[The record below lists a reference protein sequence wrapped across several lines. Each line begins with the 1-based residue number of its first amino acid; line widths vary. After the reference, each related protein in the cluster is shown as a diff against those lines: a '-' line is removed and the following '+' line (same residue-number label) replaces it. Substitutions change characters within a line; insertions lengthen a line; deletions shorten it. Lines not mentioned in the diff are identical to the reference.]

1 MSINWRR
8 IFLGRPLRTERAIHE
23 RLSIA
28 LALPIFASDA
38 LSSVAYA
45 TEAILLQL
53 ADAHLNRSYFHYSLP
68 ISVAIVS
75 LILMVVISYWQ
86 VIFAYPGGGGS
97 YIVAKENLGEW
108 AGLTAAS
115 ALLVDYVLTVA
126 VSIAEGTAAA
136 LAALLQLG
144 PRFAHLD
151 DHRVLICCALVLVVM
166 LLNLR
171 GIRESGVAFAAPSYL
186 FIVGMIALICFGM
199 YRTWTGQTPVEQVSP
214 PNLVPS
220 GPAGALTVF
229 LILRAFA
236 SGCSALTGIEAVS
249 NGVQAFRKPEARN
262 ASLTLGIL
270 GALLAF
276 MFIGITYLA
285 NHYGIVPGDHLAAYG
300 GINRHEPV
308 VSQVARATFGTNVF
322 YYVIQAATA
331 MILLLAANTS
341 FAGFPRLASILA
353 EDGYLPRY
361 FAALGDRLAYN
372 NGIMVLAA
380 VAMVFI
386 AIFGGETHA
395 LLPLYTVGVFIAF
408 TLSQAGMV
416 SRWRKL
422 GKLVSFSALINA
434 VGCLVTFTVLI
445 VVVIS
450 KGWVRSREAT
460 LFHIGS
466 VPIQEGAW
474 IALLL
479 MGLLIWLC
487 KSIFNHYETVNAQ
500 LAIIPEGYNNPV
512 KHTVIV
518 LVPSRIH
525 RGVLHALNYACS
537 ISPDA
542 MAVHIMFDRTKEP
555 DLRKAWGEYGGDMP
569 LIILDSPY
577 RSLVGPLMGYLD
589 AADQVRD
596 DDIITVV
603 LPEFVPARWWHH
615 FLHNASGFLL
625 RLLLFYR
632 RDIVIT
638 SIRYYLGEQTTQQKP
653 RTDKHPDK

>member
-1 MSINWRR
+1 VSINWRR
-8 IFLGRPLRTERAIHE
+8 LLLGRPLRTERAAHE
-23 RLSIA
+23 RLTIP

-53 ADAHLNRSYFHYSLP
+53 ADAHLNRSLFSYSLP
-68 ISVAIVS
+68 ISMAIIG
-75 LILMVVISYWQ
+75 LILMVVISYRQ
-86 VIFAYPGGGGS
+86 VIYAYPGGGGS
-97 YIVAKENLGEW
+97 YVVAKENLGEL

-115 ALLVDYVLTVA
+115 SLLVDYVLTVA

-136 LAALLQLG
+136 LAALNQIS
-144 PRFAHLD
+144 PWFQHLE
-151 DHRVLICCALVLVVM
+151 DHRVLICSLLILFVM

-171 GIRESGVAFAAPSYL
+171 GVRESGMAFAAPSYL
-186 FIVGMIALICFGM
+186 FIVSIIGLIGVGVF
-199 YRTWTGQTPVEQVSP
+199 RTVMGLPPAEVVSP
-214 PNLVPS
+214 PSLLPVGEVS
-220 GPAGALTVF
+220 AAGMLSVF

-249 NGVQAFRKPEARN
+249 NGVQAFKKPEARN
-262 ASLTLGIL
+262 ASVTLMIL
-270 GALLAF
+270 GALLAI

-285 NHYGIVPGDHLAAYG
+285 NHYGIVPGEHQAVYG
-300 GINRHEPV
+300 GVNRHEPV
-308 VSQVARATFGTNVF
+308 VSQVARATFGTSIF

-331 MILLLAANTS
+331 TILLLAANTS

-361 FAALGDRLAYN
+361 FANLGDRLAYN
-372 NGIMVLAA
+372 NGIIVLAL
-380 VAMVFI
+380 VAIVFI
-386 AIFGGETHA
+386 VVFGGETHA

-416 SRWRKL
+416 SRWIKL
-422 GKLVSFSALINA
+422 GKLFSGNAFINA
-434 VGCLVTFTVLI
+434 LGCATTFLVLI

-450 KGWVRSREAT
+450 KGWVRRPEAT
-460 LFHIGS
+460 LFYIGS
-466 VPIQEGAW
+466 TPIQEGAW

-479 MGLLIWLC
+479 MGLLMWLC
-487 KSIFNHYETVNAQ
+487 KSIANHYRVVGAQ
-500 LAIIPEGYNNPV
+500 LAEIPPGYDIPV

-525 RGVLHALNYACS
+525 RGVIHALSYARS

-542 MAVHIMFDRTKEP
+542 MAVHIMFDRTKEQA
-555 DLRKAWGEYGGDMP
+555 LRAAWEAHASDMP

-577 RSLVGPLMGYLD
+577 RSLVGPLMDYLD
-589 AADQVRD
+589 AADRVRN

-615 FLHNASGFLL
+615 FLHNASGWLL

-638 SIRYYLGEQTTQQKP
+638 SIRYYLEE
-653 RTDKHPDK
+653 

>member
-1 MSINWRR
+1 MTIYWRR
-8 IFLGRPLRTERAIHE
+8 IFLGRPLRTERAAHE
-23 RLSIA
+23 RLPIP

-45 TEAILLQL
+45 TEAILIQL
-53 ADAHLNRSYFHYSLP
+53 ADAHLNRNLFSVSLP
-68 ISVAIVS
+68 ISIAIIT
-75 LILMVVISYWQ
+75 LILMVVVSYVQ

-97 YIVAKENLGEW
+97 YVVAKNNLGEW

-115 ALLVDYVLTVA
+115 SLLVDYVLTVA

-136 LAALLQLG
+136 LAALSHLG
-144 PRFAHLD
+144 PSFQHLES
-151 DHRVLICCALVLVVM
+151 HRVLICCALILVVM

-171 GIRESGVAFAAPSYL
+171 GARESGFAFAVPSYL
-186 FIVGMIALICFGM
+186 FIASMIGLICVGVF
-199 YRTWTGQTPVEQVSP
+199 RTLMGGHPVEAVAP
-214 PNLVPS
+214 PSITPMDGPMGAVTVLLV
-220 GPAGALTVF
+220 
-229 LILRAFA
+229 LRAFA
-236 SGCSALTGIEAVS
+236 SGCAALTGIEAVS
-249 NGVQAFRKPEARN
+249 NGVQAFKKPEARN
-262 ASLTLGIL
+262 ASLTLVIL

-285 NHYGIVPGDHLAAYG
+285 NHYQIVPGEHLAAYG
-300 GINRHEPV
+300 GVNRLEPV
-308 VSQVARATFGTNVF
+308 VSQVARATFGTSPF
-322 YYVIQAATA
+322 YYVVQASTA

-353 EDGYLPRY
+353 EDGFLPRY
-361 FAALGDRLAYN
+361 FANLGDRLTYN
-372 NGIMVLAA
+372 NGIIVLALMA
-380 VAMVFI
+380 IVFI
-386 AIFGGETHA
+386 AAFGGETHA

-422 GKLVSFSALINA
+422 GKALSLSAIINA
-434 VGCLVTFTVLI
+434 IGCAMTFLVLI
-445 VVVIS
+445 VVTIS
-450 KGWVRSREAT
+450 KGWVRSPEAT
-460 LFHIGS
+460 LFHIGD

-474 IALLL
+474 IAILL
-479 MGLLIWLC
+479 MGLQMWIC
-487 KSIFNHYETVNAQ
+487 KSIANHYRAVSAQ
-500 LAIIPEGYNNPV
+500 LAIIPEGYDKPV

-525 RGVLHALNYACS
+525 RGVIHALSYARS

-542 MAVHIMFDRTKEP
+542 MAVHIMFDRTKEQ
-555 DLRKAWGEYGGDMP
+555 DLRRSWEEHGGDMS

-577 RSLVGPLMGYLD
+577 RSLIGPLMDYLD
-589 AADQVRD
+589 VADKVRN

-615 FLHNASGFLL
+615 FLHNASGWLL

-638 SIRYYLGEQTTQQKP
+638 SIRYYLQE
-653 RTDKHPDK
+653 

>member
-1 MSINWRR
+1 VTINWRR
-8 IFLGRPLRTERAIHE
+8 LLLGRPLRTERAAHE
-23 RLSIA
+23 RLTIL

-45 TEAILLQL
+45 TEAILLQF
-53 ADAHLNRSYFHYSLP
+53 ADAHLNRSQFTNSLP
-68 ISVAIVS
+68 ISVAIIA
-75 LILMVVISYWQ
+75 LILMVVISYRQ
-86 VIFAYPGGGGS
+86 VIYAYPGGGGS
-97 YIVAKENLGEW
+97 YIVAKENLGEL

-115 ALLVDYVLTVA
+115 SLLVDYVLTVA

-136 LAALLQLG
+136 LAALNQIS
-144 PRFAHLD
+144 PWFQHLEE
-151 DHRVLICCALVLVVM
+151 HRVLICCALVLFVM

-171 GIRESGVAFAAPSYL
+171 GVRESGIAFAVPSYL
-186 FIVGMIALICFGM
+186 FIVSIITLIVVGVYRSVFGIP
-199 YRTWTGQTPVEQVSP
+199 PVEAVAPPSLIPTGGVSATG
-214 PNLVPS
+214 L
-220 GPAGALTVF
+220 LTVF
-229 LILRAFA
+229 LLLRAFA

-249 NGVQAFRKPEARN
+249 NGVQAFKKPEARN
-262 ASLTLGIL
+262 ASVTLIIL
-270 GALLAF
+270 GSLLAV

-285 NHYGIVPGDHLAAYG
+285 NHYGIVPGEHLATYG
-300 GINRHEPV
+300 GVNRHEPV
-308 VSQVARATFGTNVF
+308 VSQVARATFGTSIF

-331 MILLLAANTS
+331 TILLLAANTS

-361 FAALGDRLAYN
+361 FANLGDRLAYN
-372 NGIMVLAA
+372 NGIIVLALLA
-380 VAMVFI
+380 IVFI
-386 AIFGGETHA
+386 VIFGGETHA

-416 SRWRKL
+416 SRWIKL
-422 GKLVSFSALINA
+422 GKLFSGSAFVNAL
-434 VGCLVTFTVLI
+434 GCCTTFLVLI
-445 VVVIS
+445 VVVMS
-450 KGWVRSREAT
+450 KGWVRTPEAT

-474 IALLL
+474 IAILL
-479 MGLLIWLC
+479 MGFQMWIC
-487 KSIFNHYETVNAQ
+487 KSIATHYRIVNAQ
-500 LAIIPEGYNNPV
+500 LAEIPIGYDKPV

-525 RGVLHALNYACS
+525 RGVVHALSYARS

-542 MAVHIMFDRTKEP
+542 MAVHIMFDRTKEQG
-555 DLRKAWGEYGGDMP
+555 LRDAWEVHGNDVP

-577 RSLVGPLMGYLD
+577 RSLVGPLMDYLD
-589 AADQVRD
+589 AADRVRN

-615 FLHNASGFLL
+615 FLHNASGWLL

-638 SIRYYLGEQTTQQKP
+638 SIRYYLEE
-653 RTDKHPDK
+653 

>member
-1 MSINWRR
+1 MTINWRR
-8 IFLGRPLRTERAIHE
+8 LLLGRPLRTERAIHE
-23 RLSIA
+23 RLSVP

-53 ADAHLNRSYFHYSLP
+53 ADARLNRNLFGYSIP
-68 ISVAIVS
+68 ISMAIVS

-86 VIFAYPGGGGS
+86 VIYAYPGGGGS
-97 YIVAKENLGEW
+97 YIVAKENLGEL

-115 ALLVDYVLTVA
+115 SLLVDYVLTVA

-136 LAALLQLG
+136 LAALDQLA
-144 PRFAHLD
+144 PAFSHLES
-151 DHRVLICCALVLVVM
+151 HRVAICCVLVLVVM

-171 GIRESGVAFAAPSYL
+171 GVRESGIWFAAPSYL
-186 FIVGMIALICFGM
+186 FIFGIIALICVGVFRAMSG
-199 YRTWTGQTPVEQVSP
+199 YPPVEAVSP
-214 PNLVPS
+214 PSPVPLT
-220 GPAGALTVF
+220 GPAGALSVF

-285 NHYGIVPGDHLAAYG
+285 NHYGIVPGEHLASYG
-300 GINRHEPV
+300 GVNRHEPV
-308 VSQVARATFGTNVF
+308 VSQVARATFGTSIF
-322 YYVIQAATA
+322 YYVVQGATA
-331 MILLLAANTS
+331 TILLLAANTS

-361 FAALGDRLAYN
+361 FANLGDRLAYN
-372 NGIMVLAA
+372 NGIMVLAF

-386 AIFGGETHA
+386 IAFGGETHA

-416 SRWRKL
+416 SRWKKL
-422 GKLVSFSALINA
+422 GRLFSLSALINA
-434 VGCLVTFTVLI
+434 LGCATTFLVLI
-445 VVVIS
+445 VVVMS
-450 KGWVRSREAT
+450 KGWVRTPEAT

-466 VPIQEGAW
+466 VRIQEGAW

-479 MGLLIWLC
+479 MGFQMWLC
-487 KSIFNHYETVNAQ
+487 KSIATHYKIVNAQ
-500 LAIIPEGYNNPV
+500 LAIIPEGFDKPV

-525 RGVLHALNYACS
+525 RGVIQALNYARS

-542 MAVHIMFDRTKEP
+542 MAVHIMFDPTKEQ
-555 DLRKAWGEYGGDMP
+555 DLRKSWEEHGGEMS

-577 RSLVGPLMGYLD
+577 RSLVGPLMDYLD
-589 AADQVRD
+589 AADKVRK

-615 FLHNASGFLL
+615 FLHNASGWLL

-638 SIRYYLGEQTTQQKP
+638 SIRYYLEE
-653 RTDKHPDK
+653 